1 MCNLLHS
8 SLWGG
13 YGKYICSH
21 VLLAG
26 RVHRVAQKTPYKKL
40 MPFMLAGGYVAFGDS
55 RSFGWGPALHLL
67 QFCSGASWA

>member
-26 RVHRVAQKTPYKKL
+26 RVHRVAQRTLYKNL
-40 MPFMLAGGYVAFGDS
+40 MPFMIAGGWVVFEDS
-55 RSFGWGPALHLL
+55 RGP
-67 QFCSGASWA
+67 G

>member
-40 MPFMLAGGYVAFGDS
+40 MPFYACRWVCGV
-55 RSFGWGPALHLL
+55 WGQLKFRLGSCPAP
-67 QFCSGASWA
+67 APVP

>member
-13 YGKYICSH
+13 YGKYIYSH

-26 RVHRVAQKTPYKKL
+26 RVHRVARKDFKDTL
-40 MPFMLAGGYVAFGDS
+40 MPFYDC
-55 RSFGWGPALHLL
+55 R
-67 QFCSGASWA
+67 

>member
-13 YGKYICSH
+13 YGKYIHSH

-26 RVHRVAQKTPYKKL
+26 RVHRVAQKLHNKEL
-40 MPFMLAGGYVAFGDS
+40 MPFLIAGG
-55 RSFGWGPALHLL
+55 
-67 QFCSGASWA
+67 